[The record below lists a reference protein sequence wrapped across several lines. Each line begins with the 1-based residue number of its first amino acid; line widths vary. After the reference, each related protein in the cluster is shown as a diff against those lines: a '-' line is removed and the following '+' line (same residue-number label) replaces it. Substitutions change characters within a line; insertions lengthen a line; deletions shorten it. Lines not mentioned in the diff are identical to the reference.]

1 MAAYSKAW
9 VGGRSLAGIAGSNPA
24 GGIDTFLLR
33 LLFGVQVSVSAT
45 GRFLFKGSLPSVCVC
60 VSLSVVRRK
69 SNLLHV
75 Q

>member
-1 MAAYSKAW
+1 MKMHPEEVAW
-9 VGGRSLAGIAGSNPA
+9 CSMDWIDLAHDRDSWRALGDAVIS
-24 GGIDTFLLR
+24 
-33 LLFGVQVSVSAT
+33 
-45 GRFLFKGSLPSVCVC
+45 PSDSRKCGECVC